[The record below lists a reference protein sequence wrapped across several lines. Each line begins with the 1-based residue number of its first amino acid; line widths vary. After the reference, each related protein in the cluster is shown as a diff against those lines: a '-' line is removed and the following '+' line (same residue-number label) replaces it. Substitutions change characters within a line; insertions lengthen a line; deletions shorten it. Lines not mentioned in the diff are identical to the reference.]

1 MAKTLEDDFLELEE
15 IINKMEEEGIPLEKS
30 FELYE
35 QGMKKL
41 KSANEKI
48 DAVEKKVVALRED
61 GSVADF
67 TEQS

>member
-61 GSVADF
+61 GSVSDF